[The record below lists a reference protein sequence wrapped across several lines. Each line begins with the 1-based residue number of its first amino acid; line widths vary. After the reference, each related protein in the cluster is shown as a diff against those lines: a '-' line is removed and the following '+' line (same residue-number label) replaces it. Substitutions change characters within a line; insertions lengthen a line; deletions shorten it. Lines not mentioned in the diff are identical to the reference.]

1 MRVFWML
8 VFTAMMA
15 YVAWWLIESIRK
27 RIVFEVE
34 MALGVGSLWAAIFV
48 PMFLDLP
55 DLVPWPSA
63 LSLAGYA
70 LLCLG
75 FGLFVVTILSLR
87 RGGKPASGWERTTEL
102 TTSGIHGLIRH
113 PMQLS
118 GIWGACGT
126 AMWQPALF
134 VLVLSAVSVTC
145 FALAARTEDQ
155 FNAAKFGKPYLIYM
169 EQVPALNLLAG
180 LWARLRSREEQSKN
194 TGGKLNG

>member
-1 MRVFWML
+1 MHTVWMIAF
-8 VFTAMMA
+8 VAMMA

-48 PMFLDLP
+48 PMLFDLP
-55 DLVPWPSA
+55 DLLPWPTA

-70 LLCLG
+70 LLWLSI
-75 FGLFVVTILSLR
+75 GLFVVTILSLR
-87 RGGKPASGWERTTEL
+87 RGGKPTSGWESTTVV
-102 TTSGIHGLIRH
+102 TTSGIHGLVRH

-118 GIWGACGT
+118 GILGACGT
-126 AMWQPALF
+126 AVWQPVLV

-145 FALAARTEDQ
+145 FALAAWAEDRS
-155 FNAAKFGKPYLIYM
+155 NVAKFGELYRVYM

-180 LWARLRSREEQSKN
+180 IWAKLRRRKES
-194 TGGKLNG
+194 